1 MCRQASKISFPD
13 MHMLRLSKS
22 SLFAP
27 ETGVSYNLR
36 KLLPLVG
43 VHTPNLLL
51 GFVPLPS
58 AYSVIA
64 TPLLMAVN
72 LPEDILALVF
82 DEFANDQVLRWPD
95 AEYDHAKALAP
106 FTLAAVCQRWRYLAL
121 SLASIWAYFGFPTDH
136 PALHL
141 HHSRLLALLD
151 RSKDALV
158 DVVVT
163 MGTAYNYRSYDRN
176 LQSGAI
182 F

>member
-1 MCRQASKISFPD
+1 MSAGIEDKLFRHAYALLFRKRPFCTRNRSTVPFEEITAS
-13 MHMLRLSKS
+13 
-22 SLFAP
+22 
-27 ETGVSYNLR
+27 
-36 KLLPLVG
+36 VG
-43 VHTPNLLL
+43 VQTPYLLL

-58 AYSVIA
+58 GHPVIA

-82 DEFANDQVLRWPD
+82 DGFANDQVLRWPD

-121 SLASIWAYFGFPTDH
+121 SLAPIWDYFGFPADH

-151 RSKDALV
+151 RSKDTLV